1 MTAHRTV
8 QGERRRGELVAIARR
23 VLVDEGLDH
32 FVMRRI
38 AEQAGM
44 QLGNLQYY
52 FPTRDDL
59 LEAVVR
65 AEAARDLAV
74 FETTTGADPARQLAD
89 VIAVLTA
96 GWAEGGARVYTPLAL
111 LALHDERFASLHE
124 EIYQGCYA
132 EVADI
137 VRRVDPTASRAGA
150 LHRARL
156 ISALVDGASLQGNE
170 LVGSHNRRRT
180 LAHVGR
186 LALAIARGD
195 GE

>member
-8 QGERRRGELVAIARR
+8 QGERRRDELVAIARH

-38 AEQAGM
+38 AERAGM

-65 AEAARDLAV
+65 AEAARDLAA
-74 FETTTGADPARQLAD
+74 FDTTTDDPARQLAE

-96 GWAEGGARVYTPLAL
+96 GWAEGGTRVYTPLAL

-124 EIYQGCYA
+124 EIYRRCYA
-132 EVADI
+132 EVAAI
-137 VRRVDPTASRAGA
+137 VRRVDPTASRASA
-150 LHRARL
+150 HHRALL
-156 ISALVDGASLQGNE
+156 ISALVDGVSLQSDE
-170 LVGSHNRRRT
+170 LVGSRNRRRT
-180 LAHVGR
+180 LEHVSR